1 MINQERIKNLLLELV
16 QIDSHSRKEREVA
29 QCIKK
34 YCEEMGAT
42 VEIDNAG
49 QAVGGNTGNVI
60 ARFAGTIPKAPSIM
74 MSAHMDT
81 VVPGEGV
88 KPIVEG
94 DIIRTDGTTV
104 LGGDDKS
111 GCAVIIE
118 VIRCLQEQNIPH
130 APIEAIFSICEEVG
144 LLGAKNVDVTKIKAK
159 YGIVFDSDDP
169 GFLFTKGPS
178 SNHMEFR
185 IHGLESHAGVAPE
198 EGISAIKIA
207 AEGLAAM
214 KLGRIDQETTAN
226 IGQIEGGMAT
236 NIIPNLVVL
245 KGEARSH
252 SEEKLEAQTA
262 HMQKCLEDAAA
273 KYEVTVA
280 GKTTKASVES
290 HRRARLLIDGRAG
303 QLSRGSA
310 GPPGREAHGTGCED
324 HGLRRRLRRERVQSQ
339 RNRVRQS
346 RHRHAGHSHSQGMA
360 RRQRHVR
367 RRRNDS
373 GNHEAQRRTGDEVRS
388 PDITPRSGRQAA
400 NFLTEPRLLLQN
412 RQRTFGLSQIPAKKA
427 LDALSRDLHNR
438 VSGTDSSLW
447 NSCRPKS
454 QTKVRATF

>member
-16 QIDSHSRKEREVA
+16 QIDSRSRKGREVA
-29 QCIKK
+29 QRIKQ
-34 YCEEMGAT
+34 YCEEMGAQC
-42 VEIDNAG
+42 EIDAAG
-49 QAVGGNTGNVI
+49 EAVGGNTGNVI
-60 ARFAGTIPKAPSIM
+60 ARFRGTLPDAQPVM
-74 MSAHMDT
+74 MSATIDT

-144 LLGAKNVDVTKIKAK
+144 LLGAKNVDVSKLKCK

-207 AEGLAAM
+207 SEGIANM
-214 KLGRIDQETTAN
+214 NLGRIDPETTAN
-226 IGQIEGGMAT
+226 IGHIEGGMAT

-252 SEEKLEAQTA
+252 SEDRSEEHTA
-262 HMQKCLEDAAA
+262 HM
-273 KYEVTVA
+273 T
-280 GKTTKASVES
+280 
-290 HRRARLLIDGRAG
+290 
-303 QLSRGSA
+303 
-310 GPPGREAHGTGCED
+310 
-324 HGLRRRLRRERVQSQ
+324 
-339 RNRVRQS
+339 
-346 RHRHAGHSHSQGMA
+346 
-360 RRQRHVR
+360 
-367 RRRNDS
+367 
-373 GNHEAQRRTGDEVRS
+373 
-388 PDITPRSGRQAA
+388 
-400 NFLTEPRLLLQN
+400 
-412 RQRTFGLSQIPAKKA
+412 
-427 LDALSRDLHNR
+427 
-438 VSGTDSSLW
+438 
-447 NSCRPKS
+447 
-454 QTKVRATF
+454 